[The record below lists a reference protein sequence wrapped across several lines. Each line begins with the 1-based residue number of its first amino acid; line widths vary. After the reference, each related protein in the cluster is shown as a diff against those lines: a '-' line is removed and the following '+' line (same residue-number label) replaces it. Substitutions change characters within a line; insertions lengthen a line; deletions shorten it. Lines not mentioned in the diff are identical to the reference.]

1 MSIRYKGNLVK
12 EPKLQ
17 ELEEFRNILPEVR
30 WATQKEIIAINA
42 GTEVIVVF
50 EIFKADVLILEVNE
64 GEYIGLML
72 GNEWHEYPGGVK
84 AGDLIRVLASNI
96 FFVTTS
102 FT

>member
-17 ELEEFRNILPEVR
+17 ELEDFKGILPEVN
-30 WATQKEIIAINA
+30 WATEKEIMSVNV

-50 EIFKADVLILEVNE
+50 EVFKADVLILEVNE

-72 GNEWHEYPGGVK
+72 GDEWHEYPDGVK
-84 AGDLIRVLASNI
+84 AGDLIRVVASNI
-96 FFVTTS
+96 FFVS
-102 FT
+102 SNFT

>member
-17 ELEEFRNILPEVR
+17 ELEEFRGILPEVN
-30 WATQKEIIAINA
+30 WATEKEIMSVNV

-50 EIFKADVLILEVNE
+50 EVFKADVLILEVNE

-72 GNEWHEYPGGVK
+72 GDEWHEYPDGVK
-84 AGDLIRVLASNI
+84 AGDLIRVVASNI
-96 FFVTTS
+96 FFVS
-102 FT
+102 SNFT